1 MNERT
6 FDKYSFL
13 SKMLWKFTYPMFKKL
28 ASSTKTEW
36 DDEMIEFINKV
47 MKSEITFD
55 DINVLK

>member
-13 SKMLWKFTYPMFKKL
+13 SRMLWKFIYPIFKKL
-28 ASSTKTEW
+28 AASTKTDW
-36 DDEMIEFINKV
+36 DNETIEFINKV

-55 DINVLK
+55 DIDH